1 MKPVAPCF
9 EAQDLPTGLAFRTAQ
24 SESRMGAYSLLARR
38 YAERGYL
45 CQELSTHSEG
55 SVTICSA
62 FLGPAT
68 VATIAVRFDGAQGLA
83 ADALFPEELAALRAS
98 GLSLCEFGRLALD
111 HDVSDN
117 KSLLARLFHLA
128 FLHAHRLA
136 GCELLVIEVNPRHV
150 PFYKRMLG
158 FEQRSEVQL
167 NPRVQAPA
175 VLMVLNL
182 VHGRERI
189 ANWGGRAA
197 ELGAASRTLFPY
209 FYGPAEEAAL
219 LLKLRN

>member
-1 MKPVAPCF
+1 MKPVAAST
-9 EAQDLPTGLAFRTAQ
+9 EALELPAGLAFRSALC
-24 SESRMGAYSLLARR
+24 ERRMGAYSLLARR

-45 CQELSTHSEG
+45 CPELSTHGEG

-68 VATIAVRFDGAQGLA
+68 VGTIAVRFDGARGLA
-83 ADALFPEELAALRAS
+83 ADALFPQQLAALRGR
-98 GLSLCEFGRLALD
+98 GLSLCEFGRLALE
-111 HDVSDN
+111 HHVSDN

-128 FLHAHRLA
+128 YLHAHRLA

-150 PFYKRMLG
+150 PFYQRMLG
-158 FEQRSEVQL
+158 FEQRSDVQL

-175 VLMVLNL
+175 VLMSLDLIYAREQIARCAGQGAGVAA
-182 VHGRERI
+182 GRS
-189 ANWGGRAA
+189 
-197 ELGAASRTLFPY
+197 LYPY
-209 FYGPAEEAAL
+209 FYDAAEEAAL